1 MKIIFAGTPEFAATA
16 LLALLDAG
24 HEICLVLTQPDRASG
39 RGMKLTP
46 SAVKSAALAHNLP
59 VLTPVS
65 LRIDKGGEETT
76 EAYRRMESLNADLLV
91 VAAYGLILPQ
101 AVLDIPSGIGADNAI
116 KAINI
121 HASLL
126 PRWRG
131 AAPVARAI
139 EAGDLQTGVTLMKME
154 AGLDTGP
161 MICSCN
167 TDIEDSDTTQTL
179 TERLANMGSRLLV
192 DALAHPE
199 ELSCTPQA
207 EEEACYAAKVMKS
220 ESAVDWEASAGLIA
234 RRIRAFTPFPSCSA
248 SIRDTTIKFWKAEA
262 EKLPDIDARPGQII
276 SVSDGVTVATGI
288 GALRILE
295 LQKPGKNKM
304 PWKVFLQSFP
314 LSEGEIFK

>member
-1 MKIIFAGTPEFAATA
+1 MKIIFAGTPDFAATA
-16 LLALLDAG
+16 LSALVDAG
-24 HEICLVLTQPDRASG
+24 HDVCLVLTQPDRASG

-46 SAVKSAALAHNLP
+46 SAVKTTAQAHGIP
-59 VLTPVS
+59 VLTPS
-65 LRIDKGGEETT
+65 TLRPEKGGEETLET
-76 EAYRRMESLNADLLV
+76 CRQLESQNADLLV
-91 VAAYGLILPQ
+91 VAAYGLIIPQ
-101 AVLDIPSGIGADNAI
+101 KILDMPSGIGPGKAI

-161 MICSCN
+161 MISSRA

-179 TERLANMGSRLLV
+179 TERLAKMGSELLV
-192 DALAHPE
+192 EALVHAE
-199 ELSCTPQA
+199 ELTLTPQQD
-207 EEEACYAAKVMKS
+207 EQACYAAKVMKS
-220 ESAVDWEASAGLIA
+220 ESPVDWEASSGLIA

-248 SIRDTTIKFWKAEA
+248 TIRDTTIKFWKAES
-262 EKLPDIDARPGQII
+262 EKLTDIDARPGEIV
-276 SVSDGVTVATGI
+276 SVADGITVATGI

-314 LSEGEIFK
+314 LSAGEIFK